1 MAFLSLLFLPVGL
14 MLRQQIPRLI
24 DEVKKLLRQVPL
36 QHIQHPVDALQ
47 QPVGKA
53 PFFLQRLFQFHVLID
68 VIIAPVVQG
77 TITSVH
83 TFATA

>member
-36 QHIQHPVDALQ
+36 QHIQAGYAHKTIGFGDIS
-47 QPVGKA
+47 VG
-53 PFFLQRLFQFHVLID
+53 ID
-68 VIIAPVVQG
+68 VNGTPSFSASVATVVPYVARAV
-77 TITSVH
+77 TVTY
-83 TFATA
+83 

>member
-36 QHIQHPVDALQ
+36 QHNALCSNFS
-47 QPVGKA
+47 KM
-53 PFFLQRLFQFHVLID
+53 
-68 VIIAPVVQG
+68 
-77 TITSVH
+77 
-83 TFATA
+83 